1 MSAARAVSFD
11 FGQTLATLDGA
22 LLGQKLARLAPGVRF
37 SAEGIEEGTRAGWA
51 VYDAAVRAGA
61 SGHPWKR
68 FMDTLLE
75 VAGLGD
81 PALRATT
88 VDALWDD
95 QPRVNLWR
103 KPIDGMLDL
112 CRELA
117 AAGVPTGV
125 LSNSEG
131 KLLELMHEMDIV
143 PLFRAVAD
151 SGKLGFEKPDPRIF
165 HWMADAL
172 AVPAEEIVHIGDVRG
187 ADVDGALAVGMFA
200 IWYGGDRSVDL
211 GARGHVCHGHDEVRA
226 TLRAL
231 GVTR

>member
-1 MSAARAVSFD
+1 MSAPRAVSFD

-22 LLGQKLARLAPGVRF
+22 LLAEKLSRLAPGATF
-37 SAEGIEEGTRAGWA
+37 TADAIEAGTRRGWA

-68 FMDTLLE
+68 FMETLLE
-75 VAGLGD
+75 VAGLED
-81 PALRATT
+81 PELRATT

-112 CRELA
+112 CRSLS
-117 AAGVPTGV
+117 AAGVQIGV

-131 KLLELMHEMDIV
+131 KLVELMHEMDIV

-151 SGKLGFEKPDPRIF
+151 SGKLGIEKPDPRIF

-172 AVPAEEIVHIGDVRG
+172 GVLPEEVVHIGDVRG

-211 GARGHVCHGHDEVRA
+211 GPRGHVCHGHEEVRA

-231 GVTR
+231 GVSR